1 MMLQKKCT
9 ILHGTFFLQRA
20 VAERTETMGL
30 IQDLAGI
37 YEQSCIE
44 YEQGRAE
51 TFRVIERFGADGG
64 ETQNRGL
71 WAYGDNAAFMHWLL
85 AARGLG
91 GKVQLIYAD
100 PPFFSKANYEAVAEI
115 PLAEGRRIR
124 HRAYADVWAAGMESY
139 LKMLCVRLLAMRDLL
154 ADEGTIW
161 VHLDWHSVHYVKI
174 LLDEIFG
181 DRNFVNEIIWQYKS
195 GGSSKRHFARKHDTI
210 LVYGKTPKYY
220 LELPKEKSYNRGM
233 KPYRFK
239 GIAEFCDEQGWYT
252 MVNMKDVWN
261 IDMVGRTSAER
272 TGYATQKPEAL
283 LLRILEAGSRP
294 GDLVCDF
301 FGGSGTLGAA
311 AGKSGR
317 RWICC
322 DSGAPALAGAVK
334 RFQKG
339 GLAVDVAA
347 DAADDTLMPKRCAAC
362 APAAVTATLQT
373 EQLLHSENCRV
384 TVRLLDYRLQ
394 ALPETLR
401 RSARTDTEA
410 ALAED
415 AISLLDYWCIDD
427 QYDGE
432 VFCARYFAARS
443 KGDLALSMSWEARLQ
458 SLQTTQILV
467 KAVDVFGNTAFYR
480 L

>member
-1 MMLQKKCT
+1 METTHDAAKKMYHIT
-9 ILHGTFFLQRA
+9 WYIFLQRA

-64 ETQNRGL
+64 AAQNRGL

-220 LELPKEKSYNRGM
+220 LELPKEKSYNRNEALSLQGHC
-233 KPYRFK
+233 
-239 GIAEFCDEQGWYT
+239 GILRRAGLVYDGQYEGCLEHRY
-252 MVNMKDVWN
+252 
-261 IDMVGRTSAER
+261 GRTNVRGAYRLRDAE
-272 TGYATQKPEAL
+272 T
-283 LLRILEAGSRP
+283 
-294 GDLVCDF
+294 
-301 FGGSGTLGAA
+301 GGSAA
-311 AGKSGR
+311 AHLGGRQQAGRSG
-317 RWICC
+317 
-322 DSGAPALAGAVK
+322 L
-334 RFQKG
+334 
-339 GLAVDVAA
+339 
-347 DAADDTLMPKRCAAC
+347 
-362 APAAVTATLQT
+362 
-373 EQLLHSENCRV
+373 
-384 TVRLLDYRLQ
+384 
-394 ALPETLR
+394 
-401 RSARTDTEA
+401 
-410 ALAED
+410 
-415 AISLLDYWCIDD
+415 
-427 QYDGE
+427 
-432 VFCARYFAARS
+432 
-443 KGDLALSMSWEARLQ
+443 
-458 SLQTTQILV
+458 
-467 KAVDVFGNTAFYR
+467 
-480 L
+480 

>member
-1 MMLQKKCT
+1 
-9 ILHGTFFLQRA
+9 
-20 VAERTETMGL
+20 
-30 IQDLAGI
+30 
-37 YEQSCIE
+37 
-44 YEQGRAE
+44 
-51 TFRVIERFGADGG
+51 
-64 ETQNRGL
+64 
-71 WAYGDNAAFMHWLL
+71 
-85 AARGLG
+85 
-91 GKVQLIYAD
+91 
-100 PPFFSKANYEAVAEI
+100 
-115 PLAEGRRIR
+115 
-124 HRAYADVWAAGMESY
+124 
-139 LKMLCVRLLAMRDLL
+139 
-154 ADEGTIW
+154 
-161 VHLDWHSVHYVKI
+161 
-174 LLDEIFG
+174 
-181 DRNFVNEIIWQYKS
+181 
-195 GGSSKRHFARKHDTI
+195 
-210 LVYGKTPKYY
+210 
-220 LELPKEKSYNRGM
+220 
-233 KPYRFK
+233 
-239 GIAEFCDEQGWYT
+239 

-311 AGKSGR
+311 AGKSWR

-334 RFQKG
+334 RFQKE

-427 QYDGE
+427 QYNGE

-443 KGDLALSMSWEARLQ
+443 KGDLALSMSWEAHLQ
-458 SLQTTQILV
+458 SLQTTQIMV
-467 KAVDVFGNTAFYR
+467 KAVDVFGNTAFCR